1 MIDLSRSRIPPYAH
15 QVTGVEEIIS
25 HPYFLLADEMGAG
38 KTRQAI
44 DAAHVLFHQQK
55 INRVIVISPA
65 PVRDVWFHPQY
76 GELAKHLWE
85 DTASQVIEYHA
96 KSREWKHGTP
106 GTWMG
111 TLLWIVTNYD
121 YMRTDAHLNEML
133 TVANDR
139 TLLILDESSA
149 VARYNTQQTKACLKL
164 RRKCG
169 RVLLMNG
176 TPISDNPGNMYS
188 QGLIM
193 HPSILDCRGVTHF
206 RSRYAVMNSHIVVKT
221 KWGNMTPVVDKWTNL
236 EDLQRRFA
244 PYVIRRLKKDCLDLP
259 EKLPP
264 VTIPVTLT
272 EPTWKIYQQMK
283 TEMVAWLETHPAGMV
298 MASQAMVKAMRL
310 AQITSGFLGGVETFE
325 DDIAAGATPEDA
337 WLNEI
342 MNPDRVVRSDIVRE
356 IGTEKLD
363 LLLDWLQLR
372 VDEDPHFKILVWC
385 RFRPEVERLHRELAK
400 HYKYELGK
408 IIGGQTEG
416 ERSHALRLL
425 DPRTAPNGATVVV
438 GTPATGS
445 MGLNLTA
452 ASNVM
457 YVSNDY
463 SLKIRLQSEDRV
475 HRPGQTRAVS
485 YFDLVAVGPKG
496 QKTID
501 ADIIKALRD
510 KQNIAEW
517 TASAW
522 IRALAN

>member
-1 MIDLSRSRIPPYAH
+1 MSEDWKARTRLRPYRH
-15 QVTGVEEIIS
+15 QITGVLEIVR

-38 KTRQAI
+38 KTKQAI
-44 DAAHVLFHQQK
+44 DATHVLFQDK
-55 INRVIVISPA
+55 RINRVIVVSPA

-76 GELAKHLWE
+76 GELANHLWE
-85 DTASQVIEYHA
+85 DTASQVIEYHV
-96 KSREWKHGTP
+96 KSREWKYGIS

-111 TLLWIVTNYD
+111 TLLWVITNYD
-121 YMRTDAHLNEML
+121 YMRTEDHLKELMGIANEH
-133 TVANDR
+133 

-149 VARYNTQQTKACLKL
+149 VSTYNSQQTKACLQL

-169 RVLLMNG
+169 RVLLLNG

-193 HPSILDCRGVTHF
+193 HPSILDCRGITAF

-221 KWGNMTPVVDKWTNL
+221 RWGNMTPVVDKWTNL

-259 EKLPP
+259 QKLPP
-264 VTIPVTLT
+264 VTIPVTLK
-272 EPTWKIYQQMK
+272 ESTWKIYQQMK
-283 TEMVAWLETHPAGMV
+283 TEMVAWLETQPAGMAV
-298 MASQAMVKAMRL
+298 ASQAMVKAMRL
-310 AQITSGFLGGVETFE
+310 AQITSGFLGGVETLE
-325 DDIAAGATPEDA
+325 DDEAPQQDD
-337 WLNEI
+337 WLNTVMIPETLVQ
-342 MNPDRVVRSDIVRE
+342 RREVAE
-356 IGTEKLD
+356 IGREKLD
-363 LLLDWLQLR
+363 LFLDWLRMR
-372 VDEDPHFKILVWC
+372 VDEDPCFKILVWC
-385 RFRPEVERLHRELAK
+385 RFRPEVERLHRELEK
-400 HYKYELGK
+400 LQKYHLGL
-408 IIGGQTEG
+408 IVGGQRDA

-425 DPRTAPNGATVVV
+425 DPRTAPDTATIVV

-452 ASNVM
+452 AWNVL

-463 SLKIRLQSEDRV
+463 KLRIRQQSEDRV
-475 HRPGQTRAVS
+475 HRPGQVRAVS

-501 ADIIKALRD
+501 ADVIEALREKRNLAD
-510 KQNIAEW
+510 W

-522 IRALAN
+522 IRALAT